1 MNAIWS
7 RLGALVAAP
16 SSPHETRG
24 SSVLRPTVFG
34 ATDGLVA
41 NVSLIMGIAGASSH
55 DAHAIVLA
63 GIAGLLA
70 GSFSM
75 AVGEYVSVRSQHE
88 LLDYQVEL
96 QRDQL
101 RETPD
106 RERAILVEIYE
117 SKGLSRAEA
126 NLIVEHIL
134 ANPEQALDTFVAR
147 NLDVPALECIHSS
160 ATSRGPGTARRSGH
174 GPVPLAT
181 RRPDEGAR

>member
-1 MNAIWS
+1 MLKLPA
-7 RLGALVAAP
+7 R
-16 SSPHETRG
+16 
-24 SSVLRPTVFG
+24 RPAMPARTM
-34 ATDGLVA
+34 AC
-41 NVSLIMGIAGASSH
+41 ASSH

-106 RERAILVEIYE
+106 RERAILVEIYA

-126 NLIVEHIL
+126 NLIVERIL
-134 ANPEQALDTFVAR
+134 ANPCL
-147 NLDVPALECIHSS
+147 LY
-160 ATSRGPGTARRSGH
+160 TSPS
-174 GPVPLAT
+174 P
-181 RRPDEGAR
+181 